1 MKEYVFLTWTAVFT
15 MFLTLILQVLTLNL
29 TRSNIYLGV
38 RIPEDKREDKELKK
52 LGKEFTRANFLIGI
66 PLIAVL
72 AGIIYITKSMAVY
85 MAAIF
90 GYILFIFLI
99 YYYFNKKVKELKAK
113 NFWLNTKK
121 QEVIIDTKFSRE
133 KRKYSMPSSW
143 WFIIP
148 LIIIVVNIV
157 VNLNYYDM
165 LPNKVPTHWDFNG
178 KVNGYQHKSMLLIYE
193 MPLFQLFMTGILF
206 ISFKGIGWSKQEL
219 SGINPEESKERNR
232 IFRRA
237 WGIYFIITTIAVNLI
252 FTMGDFQIMQVA
264 YINNTLTTFLISGFT
279 MFIIGG
285 SIVIA
290 VKVGQGGSKLKFE
303 NEKKEDV
310 IFHRDDD
317 KYWLLANSIYYN
329 PEDPSVFV
337 EKRFGIGWTVNAG
350 TFPGKA
356 IYAGTIL
363 LLVITLAIC
372 FIPRK

>member
-1 MKEYVFLTWTAVFT
+1 MKEYVFLTGTAVFT

-38 RIPEDKREDKELKK
+38 RIPEDKRDDKELKK
-52 LGKEFTRANFLIGI
+52 LGKEFTRANFLFGI
-66 PLIAVL
+66 PLIGVL
-72 AGIIYITKSMAVY
+72 SILIYITKNIGVY
-85 MAAIF
+85 ITAIF

-99 YYYFNKKVKELKAK
+99 YYYFNNKVKELKAK
-113 NFWLNTKK
+113 NSWLNTKK

-133 KRKYSMPSSW
+133 KRRYAMPSSW

-148 LIIIVVNIV
+148 LIIIAVNIA
-157 VNLNYYDM
+157 VNLKYYEF
-165 LPNKVPTHWDFNG
+165 LPSIVPTHWDFNG
-178 KVNGYQHKSMLLIYE
+178 QVNGYQHKSGILIYE

-219 SGINPEESKERNR
+219 SGINPEESKERNK

-252 FTMGDFQIMQVA
+252 FTVGDFQIMQVA
-264 YINNTLTTFLISGFT
+264 YISNTISTFLISGFT

-285 SIVIA
+285 SIIIS
-290 VKVGQGGSKLKFE
+290 VKVGQGGSKLKFP
-303 NEKKEDV
+303 NEKNEEV

-363 LLVITLAIC
+363 LLIIPLVIC
-372 FIPRK
+372 FILEK